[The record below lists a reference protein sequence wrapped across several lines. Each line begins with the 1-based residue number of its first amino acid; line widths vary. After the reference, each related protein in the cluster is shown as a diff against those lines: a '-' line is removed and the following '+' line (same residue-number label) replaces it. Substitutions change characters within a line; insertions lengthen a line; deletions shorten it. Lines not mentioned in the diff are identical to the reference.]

1 MSASRHRMWD
11 GVRRAFT
18 GVADKSKAATEHAK
32 VAAGV
37 AMMLAAFVSCE
48 PGQTPAME
56 QTLNMDDGLSKI
68 VHLAPQDK
76 EENSTIQPTDR
87 QVYDFVE
94 SLRQGGDGGSCSL
107 NGDCR
112 MPDMPD
118 WTLGGRGRVVKQS
131 LDCDVSGLDCETLEL
146 VAEAARL

>member
-11 GVRRAFT
+11 GIRRAFT
-18 GVADKSKAATEHAK
+18 DMAKQSKDAADQAKA
-32 VAAGV
+32 AAGV
-37 AMMLAAFVSCE
+37 AMMLAAFMACE

-56 QTLNMDDGLSKI
+56 QTLNMDDGASKI
-68 VHLAPQDK
+68 IHLAPQ
-76 EENSTIQPTDR
+76 EAENSTIQPTDR

-131 LDCDVSGLDCETLEL
+131 LDCDVSGLDCETSEL
-146 VAEAARL
+146 VADAARL